1 MVGPCTTATTFSSSG
16 LQLESHRCSQPSK
29 KIYFRPGLYHLSF
42 LPVLP
47 ATAAFTV
54 AEGGTRMTEPSVSQ
68 QVSRDTTA
76 ALPLTNLPFRNNASR
91 SPPTLSVGE
100 KCSRPTASNLGLAR
114 TPAALS
120 FWRLMPANEAR
131 DMGRMGARH

>member
-54 AEGGTRMTEPSVSQ
+54 AESGPRMTEPSVSQ

-76 ALPLTNLPFRNNASR
+76 ASSNKPAVSKQRVTITPNIISR
-91 SPPTLSVGE
+91 REVQSAY
-100 KCSRPTASNLGLAR
+100 CI
-114 TPAALS
+114 
-120 FWRLMPANEAR
+120 
-131 DMGRMGARH
+131 